1 VGIGLLDLR
10 GLFRSFLGQLLGRAD
25 SVALGLGARMH
36 PQAYYPR
43 HRPITRFAARPAGNV
58 GGMQLSLLLIVIGII
73 LAILVNYGLGLACI
87 LIGLVL
93 LIWPRLRTTA

>member
-1 VGIGLLDLR
+1 LTHGIDRLVL
-10 GLFRSFLGQLLGRAD
+10 
-25 SVALGLGARMH
+25 
-36 PQAYYPR
+36 
-43 HRPITRFAARPAGNV
+43 PITRFAARGPGNH

>member
-1 VGIGLLDLR
+1 
-10 GLFRSFLGQLLGRAD
+10 
-25 SVALGLGARMH
+25 
-36 PQAYYPR
+36 
-43 HRPITRFAARPAGNV
+43 
-58 GGMQLSLLLIVIGII
+58 MQLSLLLIVIGII